1 VEHGDEPVLIG
12 RPVANTQC
20 YILNEQRQPV
30 PIGCVGELYIAGD
43 GLARGYL
50 NRPELTAEKFVP
62 DPFGERTGARMYRT
76 GDLARYLPD
85 GNIECLGRTDH
96 QVKMRGFRIELGE
109 IETAL
114 KRHPGI
120 RQAVV
125 VAREDTPAEKRL
137 VAYFVPSGAPAPE
150 RAELSSFL
158 KRQLPEYMVPSD
170 YVALESLPI
179 SPNGKIDRKSLPAP
193 TRGEE
198 AGSPSGAYVAPRTE
212 TERTLVEIFS
222 EVLGTRQV
230 GIDDDFFDLGGH
242 SLTAMRAISLIKS
255 KLNAELPVRVLF
267 RAKTVSQIAAYI
279 AERDAGRAEQSSDE
293 WSTCIPI
300 QPGGSK
306 VPLFCVARPNV
317 NALGYLFL
325 SRQLGPDQPVY
336 GLQRQ
341 MLEDP
346 QVDFTPEQIRATA
359 EEYIRVMRSIQPRGP
374 YFLVGNC
381 QGAYIAFE
389 MTRQLESQ
397 GERVGMLGMLDVW
410 PEENTRYKTLFFANL
425 YARKLL
431 RLLRRKVAT
440 AATSQTPPPDI
451 KLAEGGASAPA
462 AAGRSGNPQWR
473 IYWPAPGFEPVVVS
487 SRIVVFHVASQAFY
501 RKRDKAMGWR
511 NRTSGGVEVE
521 EIPGGH
527 ITFLREPFVK
537 VLAEKLNRQ
546 MLVSLKGS

>member
-1 VEHGDEPVLIG
+1 
-12 RPVANTQC
+12 
-20 YILNEQRQPV
+20 
-30 PIGCVGELYIAGD
+30 
-43 GLARGYL
+43 
-50 NRPELTAEKFVP
+50 
-62 DPFGERTGARMYRT
+62 
-76 GDLARYLPD
+76 
-85 GNIECLGRTDH
+85 
-96 QVKMRGFRIELGE
+96 
-109 IETAL
+109 
-114 KRHPGI
+114 
-120 RQAVV
+120 
-125 VAREDTPAEKRL
+125 
-137 VAYFVPSGAPAPE
+137 
-150 RAELSSFL
+150 
-158 KRQLPEYMVPSD
+158 MVPAAFTVLD
-170 YVALESLPI
+170 ALPL
-179 SPNGKIDRKSLPAP
+179 SPNGKIDRKALPAP
-193 TRGEE
+193 TRGQE
-198 AGSPSGAYVAPRTE
+198 ASSPSDAYVAPRTE
-212 TERTLVEIFS
+212 AERTLVEIFS

-279 AERDAGRAEQSSDE
+279 ADRDASRTGQSSEE

-397 GERVGMLGMLDVW
+397 GERISMLGMLDVW
-410 PEENTRYKTLFFANL
+410 PEENTRYKTLFFANF

-451 KLAEGGASAPA
+451 KLAEGDVSAPA
-462 AAGRSGNPQWR
+462 VAGGSGNAQWR
-473 IYWPAPGFEPVVVS
+473 IYWPGPGFKPVVVA

-546 MLVSLKGS
+546 MLASLKGS